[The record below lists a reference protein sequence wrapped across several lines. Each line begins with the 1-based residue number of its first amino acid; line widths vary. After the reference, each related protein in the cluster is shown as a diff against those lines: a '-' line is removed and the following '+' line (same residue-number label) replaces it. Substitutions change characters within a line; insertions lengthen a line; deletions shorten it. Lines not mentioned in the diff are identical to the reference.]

1 MYTYLVSFDT
11 DRIHQCLTADAWA
24 SEVARPMFSVGGPW
38 QSRDTVIAV
47 FFILYMLVAY
57 LIGAVYVGLFL
68 LCK

>member
-1 MYTYLVSFDT
+1 
-11 DRIHQCLTADAWA
+11 
-24 SEVARPMFSVGGPW
+24 MFSVGGPW

-57 LIGAVYVGLFL
+57 LIGAVYVRLFL